1 MVSEQNIFRIVF
13 LHIHA
18 GKRTMT
24 KKQFFTYS
32 MLIVG
37 FGLAAWLLYQVFRE
51 HSFSEIVQSV
61 RDIPAA
67 NLALA
72 LLFSFASYLCLTG
85 FDWCGVRYVKND
97 LPYPRI
103 ALASFIALS
112 IGQSVGMSGLS
123 AGALRYRYYAHW
135 GMTTED
141 VAKIVLLSGVTVGL
155 GMAVLAGIVMV
166 INPKDAA
173 AVLRLNEEVV
183 IAIGAGCL
191 ASAVLYVALAAFLR
205 APLKIRSW
213 TFQMP
218 TWKIAVAQIVIGT
231 INFAFVSACL
241 REVMAASA
249 DVSYLK
255 AATAFVLANVAI
267 IVTHAPGGL
276 GVLEA
281 TVRHVMGDQ
290 ASIGSLVAFRV
301 IYFFI
306 PLFIGLPLSL
316 VVEAV
321 FRARKTRG
329 DAGKDGD
336 TRVAAEPA

>member
-1 MVSEQNIFRIVF
+1 
-13 LHIHA
+13 
-18 GKRTMT
+18 MT
-24 KKQFFTYS
+24 KKTIFTYA
-32 MLIVG
+32 MLVVG
-37 FGLAAWLLYQVFRE
+37 FGLAAYLLYQVFRE
-51 HSFSEIVQSV
+51 HSPSEIVQSV
-61 RDIPAA
+61 SDIPLA

-72 LLFSFASYLCLTG
+72 LIFAFASYLCLTG

-97 LPYPRI
+97 LPYPKI
-103 ALASFIALS
+103 ALASFVALS

-123 AGALRYRYYAHW
+123 SGALRYRYYAHW

-173 AVLRLNEEVV
+173 AVLRLKEEMV

-191 ASAVLYVALAAFLR
+191 AATLLYVALAAFLR

-218 TWKIAVAQIVIGT
+218 TWRIALAQVVIGA

-241 REVMAASA
+241 REVMAAGG

-267 IVTHAPGGL
+267 LVTHAPGGL

-281 TVRHVMGDQ
+281 TVRNVMGDQ

-301 IYFFI
+301 VYFFI

-316 VVEAV
+316 IVEAV
-321 FRARKTRG
+321 FRALKSSGNPPSG
-329 DAGKDGD
+329 DQRAAISAG
-336 TRVAAEPA
+336 